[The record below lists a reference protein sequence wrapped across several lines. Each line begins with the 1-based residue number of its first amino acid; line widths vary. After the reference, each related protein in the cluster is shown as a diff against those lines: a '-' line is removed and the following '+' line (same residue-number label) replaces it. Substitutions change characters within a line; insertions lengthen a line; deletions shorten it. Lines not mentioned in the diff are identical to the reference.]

1 MGEWTLLGFGRANK
15 LTEADLL
22 ALMQN
27 RISHNNPYSTSEETS
42 CSKKNELSKPTTTKN
57 KNKKQNKQKRMRSDM
72 SVVTERTSIYNV
84 YQ

>member
-15 LTEADLL
+15 LTEVDLL

-42 CSKKNELSKPTTTKN
+42 CSKKNELSKATKTQ
-57 KNKKQNKQKRMRSDM
+57 KQNKKRMRTDM
-72 SVVTERTSIYNV
+72 CVLTERTSIYDV
-84 YQ
+84 FQ